1 MGNPGTRYS
10 SEFKAEAVS
19 QVIDR
24 SYAVKDVAERIG
36 VSQHSLYLWVKRAR
50 AAAES
55 TGDSPSELAAEVAR
69 LKSELKRTQEER
81 DILRKPGR
89 SLRLLP
95 GRAPE
100 PRRTSRI
107 SPS

>member
-36 VSQHSLYLWVKRAR
+36 VSQHSLYLWVKRNRQFHRR
-50 AAAES
+50 AARKALLTCSASRFSGRRDSHS
-55 TGDSPSELAAEVAR
+55 TSSVINGALA
-69 LKSELKRTQEER
+69 KM
-81 DILRKPGR
+81 
-89 SLRLLP
+89 
-95 GRAPE
+95 
-100 PRRTSRI
+100 
-107 SPS
+107 